1 MRRLTILFTAILIV
15 VSAAGCVDG
24 QVEMVN
30 PYRADGDNVTYTTD
44 RKVSNY
50 DELERAV
57 FSIISQG
64 LETDTVKAVGYSGDV
79 EADLTEICTNIA
91 ENTVIGNYALNYLS
105 GSINK
110 IVSYYEAKITV
121 SYKIDR
127 SQMRNIYFILS
138 QDDLDSAAAELM
150 ENLKRSAVL
159 YIGDKQLSI
168 RETFEKMYLKYPVN
182 SVYRPGLEISIIQ
195 AEGEGRLAEVGIS
208 YPKNGAEIISQ
219 RDALQRGI
227 SAYAELIDHTQQAE
241 RLYAAAVIMCDE
253 LSFEDTASAVSHSTA
268 YGAINQK
275 QADDEGLSLGFKALC
290 DKIGVE
296 CVAVSGRREGKTH
309 FWNIVKVDGYFYH
322 VDISVCINSGYREY
336 FLKCD
341 EDFADEYTWDAD
353 SYPVCM
359 RRHDFSYLYEE

>member
-91 ENTVIGNYALNYLS
+91 ENTVIVNYALNYLS

-150 ENLKRSAVL
+150 ENLTRSAVL
-159 YIGDKQLSI
+159 
-168 RETFEKMYLKYPVN
+168 
-182 SVYRPGLEISIIQ
+182 
-195 AEGEGRLAEVGIS
+195 
-208 YPKNGAEIISQ
+208 
-219 RDALQRGI
+219 
-227 SAYAELIDHTQQAE
+227 
-241 RLYAAAVIMCDE
+241 
-253 LSFEDTASAVSHSTA
+253 
-268 YGAINQK
+268 
-275 QADDEGLSLGFKALC
+275 
-290 DKIGVE
+290 
-296 CVAVSGRREGKTH
+296 
-309 FWNIVKVDGYFYH
+309 
-322 VDISVCINSGYREY
+322 
-336 FLKCD
+336 
-341 EDFADEYTWDAD
+341 
-353 SYPVCM
+353 
-359 RRHDFSYLYEE
+359 